1 MENNFYHYIYPKYS
15 LVSLQ
20 LMNTIKT
27 GIMTNS
33 RFAKAAEHNATS
45 ERISVERSGGGV

>member
-1 MENNFYHYIYPKYS
+1 MANNFCQDFYPLFS